1 MGQIKVQRCYT
12 PKGVEI
18 AGLRV
23 IEPEVRRD
31 SRGYFVETYNYRDMA
46 AEGLDMDFVQDNQSH
61 STKGVLRGLHYQKEH
76 PQGKLVRAI
85 KGCVFDVAVDLRA
98 DSPTYGKWYGVEL
111 SEDNFRQFY
120 VPEGFAHGYF
130 VLSDCA
136 TFCYK
141 VTDFY
146 HPGDEG
152 GLAWNDPQIGVQW
165 PGVRGE
171 YPGSAD
177 PSGYAME
184 DGTPLTLSERDT
196 KWLGLADTFKF

>member
-12 PKGVEI
+12 PEGVEI

-130 VLSDCA
+130 VLSDGA

-184 DGTPLTLSERDT
+184 AGTPLTLSERDT